1 VWSADGRWIYAVT
14 TPNGAHDDPRS
25 CLWRVG
31 AAPPHDATRLTC
43 STELDDLT
51 FAEDP
56 SGATGLVAGSLG
68 QPPAVTSVLRWI
80 DLPSGRTKRA
90 MTLDGGAR
98 FFVLDPSG
106 LALTGDA
113 VVDLA
118 TGERSVT
125 EDAASTRRW
134 ISPYGA
140 AWAAD
145 ARAVA
150 LRTSSTGF
158 EVVAV
163 DARGVL
169 ADAKTR

>member
-1 VWSADGRWIYAVT
+1 M
-14 TPNGAHDDPRS
+14 
-25 CLWRVG
+25 
-31 AAPPHDATRLTC
+31 
-43 STELDDLT
+43 T

-56 SGATGLVAGSLG
+56 SGATGLVSGSMG

-80 DLPSGRTKRA
+80 DLPSGRTRRA

-98 FFVLDPSG
+98 FFVLNASG

-118 TGERSVT
+118 SGARAVI
-125 EDAASTRRW
+125 EDGGSTRRW

-140 AWAAD
+140 AWTSD
-145 ARAVA
+145 GSAVA
-150 LRTSSTGF
+150 LRTGPTGF
-158 EVVAV
+158 EIVAI

-169 ADAKTR
+169 ADAR